1 MKVTTHKF
9 TRDEILLLHSEYD
22 PVKARE
28 YYLRTRQLK
37 GRKPAAP
44 KPLPT
49 GRLGS
54 TPNTAAPKKSGA
66 QIARQPLLNKKP
78 MNAATAKARVASI
91 QKRLGALENVLK
103 DLIKKRDAIKPTK
116 KAAEKKTAAKGGGGG
131 SAPKRDLTA
140 KQKADNRKRAKEYYD
155 KNKKP
160 AEKKPAQKKE
170 TAKELDEKIA
180 KVRGQIKKTKV
191 ELAVAKV
198 KAGIK

>member
-1 MKVTTHKF
+1 MTTHKF

-37 GRKPAAP
+37 GRKPAAS

-54 TPNTAAPKKSGA
+54 TPNTATPKKSGA

-78 MNAATAKARVASI
+78 MNTATAKARVASI

-103 DLIKKRDAIKPTK
+103 DLVKKRAAIKPTK
-116 KAAEKKTAAKGGGGG
+116 KAAEKKPAAKGGGG
-131 SAPKRDLTA
+131 SAPKRELTS

-160 AEKKPAQKKE
+160 AEKKPEKKE

>member
-1 MKVTTHKF
+1 M
-9 TRDEILLLHSEYD
+9 
-22 PVKARE
+22 
-28 YYLRTRQLK
+28 
-37 GRKPAAP
+37 
-44 KPLPT
+44 
-49 GRLGS
+49 
-54 TPNTAAPKKSGA
+54 NT
-66 QIARQPLLNKKP
+66 
-78 MNAATAKARVASI
+78 ATAKARVASI

-103 DLIKKRDAIKPTK
+103 DLIKKRAAIKPTK

>member
-1 MKVTTHKF
+1 MTTHKF
-9 TRDEILLLHSEYD
+9 TKDEVLLLHSEYD

-28 YYLRTRQLK
+28 YYLRTRELK

-103 DLIKKRDAIKPTK
+103 DLVKKRAAIKPTK
-116 KAAEKKTAAKGGGGG
+116 KAAEKRLADTGGGG
-131 SAPKRDLTA
+131 SSPKRDLTS

-160 AEKKPAQKKE
+160 AEKKPEKKE